1 MLVTLYVCVVFILFE
16 YVYRTKHEV
25 RSEELAVISSYIILI
40 RSIDTYIETKH
51 DESSNIAHSTYT
63 ELQPTHSSHKTL
75 HQSKLL
81 NR

>member
-40 RSIDTYIETKH
+40 RSIDTYIEVKH
-51 DESSNIAHSTYT
+51 DESSNI
-63 ELQPTHSSHKTL
+63 SHTQNFSL
-75 HQSKLL
+75 HIHHIKHFTSR
-81 NR
+81 NY